1 MGTMRG
7 CYISMD
13 SIELIHLE
21 IRMGKKSSKYILETS
36 SIIVI
41 SVSEYQ
47 CKFKTFFTLEEKIER
62 NQS

>member
-41 SVSEYQ
+41 SEYQ